1 MNPSHSG
8 EILYCNVPI
17 EQIGLPVVR
26 GNVALMLQQAQEGRV
41 KAEGSYDELQE
52 KGLIRE
58 DFDFMV

>member
-1 MNPSHSG
+1 
-8 EILYCNVPI
+8 
-17 EQIGLPVVR
+17 
-26 GNVALMLQQAQEGRV
+26 MLQQAQEGRV